1 MSKYFIELGG
11 AISQFFNVLL
21 LGGEANYSISSDAHR
36 LKRTKL
42 EKAINF
48 FLGSEHCLPD

>member
-21 LGGEANYSISSDAHR
+21 LGGEANYSISTRYSLCTTIR
-36 LKRTKL
+36 
-42 EKAINF
+42 AITTTYK
-48 FLGSEHCLPD
+48 